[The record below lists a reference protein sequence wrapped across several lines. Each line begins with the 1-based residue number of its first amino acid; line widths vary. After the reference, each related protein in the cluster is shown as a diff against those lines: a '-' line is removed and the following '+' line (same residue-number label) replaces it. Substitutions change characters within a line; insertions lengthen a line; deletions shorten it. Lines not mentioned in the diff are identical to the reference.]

1 MKNSALEE
9 LRCFSEEFYATGK
22 QCLTQRWKIVLTMK
36 ETFWKNNLNFLKDL
50 PMIYGNFITLVITAS
65 EKKMKGVTFVMWRI
79 TDAI

>member
-1 MKNSALEE
+1 M
-9 LRCFSEEFYATGK
+9 
-22 QCLTQRWKIVLTMK
+22 LTMK